1 MHRETMFHC
10 TYASG
15 RARRSAVIA
24 AWDAEAAESIFRQS
38 LAEEP
43 EGEPGGIIEVEAR
56 GRLRRRSEFRT
67 DQG

>member
-1 MHRETMFHC
+1 MHRETLFHC

-24 AWDAEAAESIFRQS
+24 AWDAEAAESIFREA

-43 EGEPGGIIEVEAR
+43 EDDPGIIEVEAR
-56 GRLRRRSEFRT
+56 GRVRRRSEFKRL
-67 DQG
+67 G